1 MKADDLEIAYRKYYR
16 SLFIYA
22 FSLTQ
27 NKADAEDLVSNA
39 FVKALLSFESGHLK
53 AWLYMVLKN
62 EFYNTYKRKKKVID
76 DEMVLNHIEDP
87 SDILKDY
94 VVQEQK
100 RWLYQKICE
109 LPRKEREI
117 MLLSIQSDFNDQMI
131 AKMMNLS
138 TENIRTI
145 RYRAKQKL
153 IKLCE
158 KEKML

>member
-1 MKADDLEIAYRKYYR
+1 
-16 SLFIYA
+16 
-22 FSLTQ
+22 
-27 NKADAEDLVSNA
+27 
-39 FVKALLSFESGHLK
+39 
-53 AWLYMVLKN
+53 
-62 EFYNTYKRKKKVID
+62 
-76 DEMVLNHIEDP
+76 
-87 SDILKDY
+87 
-94 VVQEQK
+94 
-100 RWLYQKICE
+100 
-109 LPRKEREI
+109 